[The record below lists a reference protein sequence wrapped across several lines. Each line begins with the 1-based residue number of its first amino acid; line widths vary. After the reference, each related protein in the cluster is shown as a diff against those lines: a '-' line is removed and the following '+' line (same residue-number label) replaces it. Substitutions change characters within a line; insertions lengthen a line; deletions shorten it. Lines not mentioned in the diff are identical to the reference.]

1 MGNWASRLGCL
12 GERSR
17 LRPGPKAQESP
28 SPPANFQGLHPPG
41 VSWAWWGTRAI
52 QVTEVTETVV
62 TETVVTEAVEVGP
75 GQQGRQPAQV
85 PPVLLNT
92 LQSWL
97 DGMEELQASQ
107 GPLAADATVAAAQLR
122 EQELLQCLL
131 QERAPQIEPRLQEVG
146 SPAKLRAQWHR
157 LVQQA
162 ETRWGLLQQLVPAA
176 QSFDAARETLL
187 ARLGPGER
195 LLAELGRGHLGPKG
209 QERVLQCLQRMCEGA
224 TAYAE
229 DLGRAL
235 ETGQRLAEL
244 LMEDEARLVRQQLEG
259 LQECV
264 EQTVSG
270 AAQVWQT
277 LQCAQRIGRTEPL
290 PPTGLEAQLD
300 LEGVASEG
308 PGLMDQEQVSIQLAQ
323 LAEWLEQLTS
333 KAEAP
338 GQAAAPMV
346 PIQKQCL
353 PPSTL
358 APSGLWPGLGAVLQA
373 ELEALRGYWSETQ
386 EQDTGLKATWEP
398 AQWIPCGLAQQAAIK
413 KGLKPEAG
421 WAPVLQEF
429 PEGQQSLVVSW
440 PWRGPAWRG
449 GINFEGTCHLS
460 LLMNLPGSQ
469 PAMSCPPRERPCTL
483 EGTLLLIS
491 HIMEELLT
499 CPYGS
504 SQAEPLRTK
513 SWRLEVLP
521 GVLGADRLKP
531 WVAAPEQVLT
541 QRDLDQAGIPRVSQ
555 EDPSWLPWAEA
566 TMGSWSH
573 WKLQT
578 RERCWRDEDHLEQ
591 GFMDHVLAPG
601 EQGRD
606 GVGCEAT
613 SGGLGPTSQLIAVLE
628 SELPNSQQPP
638 AHRMARAGDT
648 DGDKHTG
655 CQRWVHDPENLGE
668 QVARGALMVR
678 VGGGWVALDEFLVK
692 NDPGRAKGRTSRK
705 IHERFQC
712 WVGAQS
718 PRAQDIIALRLWTSV
733 SSACTRP
740 LPRKTGLP
748 TSSAHRDS
756 SPSKVKATEGPKKQ
770 NPRGHQ
776 DPAGTG
782 QKAVRGVILRGLS
795 RTQRTGTG

>member
-346 PIQKQCL
+346 WSCL
-353 PPSTL
+353 S
-358 APSGLWPGLGAVLQA
+358 SAVLQA

-440 PWRGPAWRG
+440 PWRG
-449 GINFEGTCHLS
+449 INFEGTCHLS

-513 SWRLEVLP
+513 VGPMARSSHLYSDFV
-521 GVLGADRLKP
+521 
-531 WVAAPEQVLT
+531 EQS
-541 QRDLDQAGIPRVSQ
+541 RVSIMHCPQ
-555 EDPSWLPWAEA
+555 VPWAPLDPGPLRAPVIHRGCWAAQAEALASGKDPSWLPWAEA

-591 GFMDHVLAPG
+591 VRVDGTQYPLGSPESWPGQDGSTIQRTLVNRCEFGPGGWVLGQSPG
-601 EQGRD
+601 L
-606 GVGCEAT
+606 VSVPT
-613 SGGLGPTSQLIAVLE
+613 GGLTRPSWAV
-628 SELPNSQQPP
+628 
-638 AHRMARAGDT
+638 
-648 DGDKHTG
+648 
-655 CQRWVHDPENLGE
+655 

-692 NDPGRAKGRTSRK
+692 NDPGRG
-705 IHERFQC
+705 E
-712 WVGAQS
+712 GAFTLALS
-718 PRAQDIIALRLWTSV
+718 P
-733 SSACTRP
+733 
-740 LPRKTGLP
+740 
-748 TSSAHRDS
+748 H
-756 SPSKVKATEGPKKQ
+756 PSW
-770 NPRGHQ
+770 
-776 DPAGTG
+776 D
-782 QKAVRGVILRGLS
+782 L
-795 RTQRTGTG
+795 